1 MVPNR
6 AKLALIIV
14 GALIASV
21 AGLWFSAHVQ
31 AGRGT
36 IVETVYFKGQSGA
49 NLRALL
55 FRPENATGTHPAPAI
70 LAIHGYLNSAEMQG
84 NFATEFARRGYVVLA
99 PDQRGHGGSDAPTFA
114 GGYGAPDALAYLR
127 SLPFVDHGNI
137 GLEGH
142 SMGGWAVL
150 SGAAAI
156 PDGYRSVIL
165 EGSSV
170 GAPFAPSGT
179 ASFPRN
185 LLVVYGTRDE
195 FGGLMWGPEAPVRTG
210 ATQKIMTTFGV
221 AEPVQAGRLYGNIAA
236 GNARMLLTPGVV
248 HAWLHESSAGIT
260 PAIDWFGR
268 TLKGGRAVPADD
280 QVWPWR
286 EAGATVALVGIPV
299 FIIGMMGLGFAML
312 SRGREQAVRAEP
324 ASVAPDRP
332 AMGAMAA
339 LSLVP
344 ALLYLPLAMF
354 SESWIGQNS
363 LLRQTYSNQIAFWAL
378 ISAALAIL
386 SVRIGGR
393 GAAPLTG
400 GWRSVAAAVFA
411 VTIAFVLVL
420 LGDTLGHVDPSW
432 WFITIRPL
440 TLTRCRD
447 FLVYLPFFLA
457 FAVASLRALDT
468 VRPLD
473 RGSTPRALCVAMATL
488 SGGFILLLA
497 IQYGVL
503 AARGTLL
510 APGEGLRTIIAIGFV
525 PMFATVA
532 ALGVMS
538 RRWTGSVLTGGLV
551 SGLFVT
557 WVLTATQP
565 IGV

>member
-1 MVPNR
+1 MTPNPVR
-6 AKLALIIV
+6 LALIVI

-31 AGRGT
+31 AGSGT

-55 FRPENATGTHPAPAI
+55 FRPENATAASPAPAI

-99 PDQRGHGGSDAPTFA
+99 PDQRGHGASDAPSFA

-127 SLPFVDHGNI
+127 SLPFVDRGNI

-156 PDGYRSVIL
+156 PDGYRSVVL

-170 GAPFAPSGT
+170 GAPFAPPGT

-185 LLVVYGTRDE
+185 LLVVYATRDE

-221 AEPVQAGRLYGNIAA
+221 TQPVQAGRLYGSIAA
-236 GNARMLLTPGVV
+236 GNARMLLTPKMV
-248 HAWLHESSAGIT
+248 HAWLHESTAGIA
-260 PAIDWFGR
+260 PAVDWFGR

-280 QVWPWR
+280 QIWPWR
-286 EAGATVALVGIPV
+286 EAGAAVALVAIPV
-299 FIIGMMGLGFAML
+299 LIIGMMGLGFALL
-312 SRGREQAVRAEP
+312 SRGREQLVRA
-324 ASVAPDRP
+324 AP
-332 AMGAMAA
+332 AMIAPGRGAVGAMAG

-344 ALLYLPLAMF
+344 ALLYLPLAML

-363 LLRQTYSNQIAFWAL
+363 LLRQTYSNQFAFWAL
-378 ISAALAIL
+378 VSAGLTIL

-411 VTIAFVLVL
+411 VATAFVLVL
-420 LGDTLGHVDPSW
+420 LGDVLGHVDPSW

-457 FAVASLRALDT
+457 FAVASLRALDAA
-468 VRPLD
+468 RPLD
-473 RGSTPRALCVAMATL
+473 QGSTARALCVAMATL
-488 SGGFILLLA
+488 SGGFILFLA

-510 APGEGLRTIIAIGFV
+510 VAGEGLRTIMAIGFV
-525 PMFATVA
+525 PMFATVGA
-532 ALGVMS
+532 FGVMS
-538 RRWTGSVLTGGLV
+538 RRWTGSVLTGGLA

>member
-1 MVPNR
+1 MAPKP
-6 AKLALIIV
+6 AKLAFIII

-55 FRPENATGTHPAPAI
+55 FRPENATAANPAPAI

-99 PDQRGHGGSDAPTFA
+99 PDQRGHGASDAPTFA

-127 SLPFVDHGNI
+127 SLPFVDRGNI

-156 PDGYRSVIL
+156 PDGYRSVVL

-170 GAPFAPSGT
+170 GAPFAPPGT

-221 AEPVQAGRLYGNIAA
+221 AQPVEAGRLYGNIAA

-248 HAWLHESSAGIT
+248 HAWLHESTAGIAS
-260 PAIDWFGR
+260 AIDWFGR

-286 EAGATVALVGIPV
+286 EAGAAVALVAIPV
-299 FIIGMMGLGFAML
+299 LIIGMMGLGFSLLTRGHEPTVKAVPAMITTD
-312 SRGREQAVRAEP
+312 RG
-324 ASVAPDRP
+324 
-332 AMGAMAA
+332 AMGAMVA

-344 ALLYLPLAMF
+344 ALLYLLLAML

-363 LLRQTYSNQIAFWAL
+363 LLRQTYSNQFAFWAL
-378 ISAALAIL
+378 VSAGLAIL

-393 GAAPLTG
+393 GAAALTG
-400 GWRSVAAAVFA
+400 GWRSAAAAVFA
-411 VTIAFVLVL
+411 VASAFVIVL
-420 LGDTLGHVDPSW
+420 LGDVLGHVDPSW

-457 FAVASLRALDT
+457 FAVASLRALDAA
-468 VRPLD
+468 RPLD
-473 RGSTPRALCVAMATL
+473 QGSTVRALCVAMATL
-488 SGGFILLLA
+488 SGGFILFLA
-497 IQYGVL
+497 IQYAVL
-503 AARGTLL
+503 AVRGTLL
-510 APGEGLRTIIAIGFV
+510 VPGEGLRTIMAIGFV
-525 PMFATVA
+525 PMFATVGA
-532 ALGVMS
+532 FGVMS
-538 RRWTGSVLTGGLV
+538 RRWTGSVLAGGLA

>member
-1 MVPNR
+1 MAPNPAR
-6 AKLALIIV
+6 PAFIV
-14 GALIASV
+14 IGALIASV
-21 AGLWFSAHVQ
+21 AGLYLSAHIQ
-31 AGRGT
+31 AGSGT
-36 IVETVYFKGQSGA
+36 SVETVYFRGQSGA
-49 NLRALL
+49 NQRALL
-55 FRPENATGTHPAPAI
+55 FRPASATAAKPAPAI

-99 PDQRGHGGSDAPTFA
+99 PDQRGHGASDPPTFA

-127 SLPFVDHGNI
+127 SLSFVDRDNI

-142 SMGGWAVL
+142 SMGGWAAL
-150 SGAAAI
+150 TAAAAN
-156 PDGYRSVIL
+156 PDGYRSVVL

-170 GAPFAPSGT
+170 GAPFAPPGT

-221 AEPVQAGRLYGNIAA
+221 TQPVEAGRLYGNIAA
-236 GNARMLLTPGVV
+236 GNARMLLTPPVV
-248 HAWLHESSAGIT
+248 HAWLHESSTGIA
-260 PAIDWFGR
+260 PAVDWFGR
-268 TLKGGRAVPADD
+268 TLKGGRALPAND

-286 EAGATVALVGIPV
+286 EAGAALALAAVPV
-299 FIIGMMGLGFAML
+299 LIIGMMGLGFSLL
-312 SRGREQAVRAEP
+312 SVGQGHAAAVASAIAAPGRGTV
-324 ASVAPDRP
+324 
-332 AMGAMAA
+332 GTMAA

-344 ALLYLPLAMF
+344 ALLYLPLTMF
-354 SESWIGQNS
+354 WESWIGQNS
-363 LLRQTYSNQIAFWAL
+363 LLRQTYSNQFAFWAL
-378 ISAALAIL
+378 FSAGLAVL

-400 GWRSVAAAVFA
+400 GWRSAVAALFA
-411 VTIAFVLVL
+411 VAAGYVLVF
-420 LGDTLGHVDPSW
+420 LGDLLGHVDPSW

-440 TLTRCRD
+440 TLSRCRD

-473 RGSTPRALCVAMATL
+473 QGSTARAPCVAMATL
-488 SGGFILLLA
+488 SGGFILLLVL
-497 IQYGVL
+497 QYGAL

-510 APGEGLRTIIAIGFV
+510 VPGEGLRTIMAIGFV
-525 PMFATVA
+525 PIFATVGA
-532 ALGVMS
+532 FGVMS
-538 RRWTGSVLTGGLV
+538 RRWTGSVLTGGLA

-565 IGV
+565 IGA